1 MLNNNRYKLI
11 INSATFGLIILTL
24 GTIAINPNLGRKS
37 PQKAEFESEIDLS
50 GWELTNSDS
59 FALPKRKDESP
70 EGIIKHRQLYGFFA
84 GGHEYDY
91 QKNDYELNIK
101 TLYVLGSIGGIHQF
115 ILDENNQP
123 LPRQKGFI
131 ELREKEGIGYYGL
144 FKTEEKA
151 HLIAC
156 INSTGKTTVTSKQFF
171 LNRKEHNLQLTRMF
185 SWLMGQE
192 SLVDRRCLWNHLSLP
207 LNDQTPESLYPI
219 LEEAWFSWYQQ
230 WDNNFPQL

>member
-1 MLNNNRYKLI
+1 MLNNNRNKLM

-24 GTIAINPNLGRKS
+24 GIIAISPNIGSRS
-37 PQKAEFESEIDLS
+37 PQKPEFESEIDLS

-59 FALPKRKDESP
+59 FVLPNQQDEILDP
-70 EGIIKHRQLYGFFA
+70 TIRNRQLYGFLA

-91 QKNDYELNIK
+91 QKDDYELNIR
-101 TLYVLGSIGGIHQF
+101 TLYVLGSIGGIHLF
-115 ILDENNQP
+115 ILDENDQP

-131 ELREKEGIGYYGL
+131 EIREKEGIGYYGL

-171 LNRKEHNLQLTRMF
+171 LNRKEHNLKLTRMF
-185 SWLMGQE
+185 SWLLGQE

-207 LNDQTPESLYPI
+207 LNDNTPESLYPI

-230 WDNNFPQL
+230 WENQFPEL